1 MPDTSVVTSRP
12 TLGFALE
19 GLSGRDET
27 LFKALVRLL
36 DHRTK
41 QRWVYRPG
49 SPDLR
54 VVGEAADAPLAPI
67 DVEVVAPNI
76 DAPPPLLLSVGAT
89 AQGVHC
95 LGLPLRADAL
105 EAELNSLG
113 VQRVQSRGLVRA
125 VAASPGGAVQLLRWP
140 PVHLL
145 GSPERVRLA
154 TLMVSKPVT
163 LAWVQQRAGLP
174 PAVCAQFFGE
184 LQAAGMLAGATA
196 DAQDVAP
203 SVPPPH
209 VAPPASTVGAPVLT
223 TGLLARIRSRLGLL
237 VRASLA

>member
-1 MPDTSVVTSRP
+1 MSDTFVVNSRP
-12 TLGFALE
+12 TLGFTFE

-36 DHRTK
+36 DHRTQ

-54 VVGEAADAPLAPI
+54 VVGEATDAPLASANA
-67 DVEVVAPNI
+67 DVLGPHI
-76 DAPPPLLLSVGAT
+76 DAPPPLLLSISAT
-89 AQGVHC
+89 ARGAHC

-113 VQRVQSRGLVRA
+113 VQRVQACGLA
-125 VAASPGGAVQLLRWP
+125 QTVAARPGGAVQLLRWP
-140 PVHLL
+140 PAHLL

-184 LQAAGMLAGATA
+184 LQDAGMLTGATA
-196 DAQDVAP
+196 AAQDSAP
-203 SVPPPH
+203 GVSPPH
-209 VAPPASTVGAPVLT
+209 VAPIASTVAAPVLT

-237 VRASLA
+237 VRTSLA